1 VTGDYVRTSIGRS
14 DRDSITV
21 RGRDVAR
28 ELMGEVPFGDFA
40 FLLTTGRQPDADEAI
55 LFNAVLVSLAEHGL
69 TPSAVAARLTYAG
82 APDSIQG
89 AVAAG
94 LLGGG
99 SVLLGPVE
107 NTALFLGQ
115 ILERGHKAGPG
126 GVLRETRRVLQ
137 KAIDEGARIPGL
149 GHPIHTVSDPRTVRL
164 YELAE
169 ARGRLGEHLRLLRSV
184 AAMHAELTGKTL
196 PINGAGAAG
205 AVLADLGFSPSTA
218 RGFALLA
225 RTAGLVAHLAEEAAT
240 PIAMDLWAELDER
253 ASRQPRNAPTPG
265 RADD

>member
-1 VTGDYVRTSIGRS
+1 MTADYVRTSIGHS
-14 DRDSITV
+14 DRDSIMV

-28 ELMGEVPFGDFA
+28 ELMGEVQFADFS
-40 FLLTTGRQPDADEAI
+40 FLLTAGREPDADEAV
-55 LFNAVLVSLAEHGL
+55 LFNAVLVSLADHGL
-69 TPSAVAARLTYAG
+69 TPSALAARLTHAG

-115 ILERGHKAGPG
+115 ILERARGAGPDA
-126 GVLRETRRVLQ
+126 VLDEARRVVR
-137 KAIDEGARIPGL
+137 KAVDEGTRIPGL
-149 GHPIHTVSDPRTVRL
+149 GHPIHTVSDPRTTRL

-169 ARGRLGEHLRLLRSV
+169 ARRRLGDHLRLLRSV
-184 AAMHAELTGKTL
+184 AEIHAGVTGMTL

-225 RTAGLVAHLAEEAAT
+225 RTAGLVAHLAEEAAS
-240 PIAMDLWAELDER
+240 PIAMHLWAELDER
-253 ASRQPRNAPTPG
+253 ASAT
-265 RADD
+265 RASRS